1 MFYAFYFWK
10 AYFWS

>member
-10 AYFWS
+10 TYFWS